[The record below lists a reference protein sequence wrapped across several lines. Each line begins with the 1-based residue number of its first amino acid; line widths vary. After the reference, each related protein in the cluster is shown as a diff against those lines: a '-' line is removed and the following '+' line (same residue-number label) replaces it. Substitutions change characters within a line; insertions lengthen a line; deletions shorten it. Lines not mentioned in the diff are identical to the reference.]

1 MWQRQPTI
9 VERRA
14 CVTLDLILVQQ
25 TVTLSD
31 SRCRVDTGENHLTGK
46 TFLND
51 CGTTVSFTNDTIIF
65 SNAIYLSFA
74 DNASD
79 VNRVIPL
86 ECRYERVSELHL
98 SYLPIVRRVLFTE
111 TGVGQFGFRIEQ
123 FKDDSFSAAARVA
136 DSAYPLRTTPSEAI
150 FVQLSL
156 EDANLGHG
164 RFGMVVEGCV
174 ASPSSSMV
182 AASKGTYE
190 KLIEGG

>member
-1 MWQRQPTI
+1 M
-9 VERRA
+9 
-14 CVTLDLILVQQ
+14 
-25 TVTLSD
+25 TLSD
-31 SRCRVDTGENHLTGK
+31 SRCRVDTGGNHLTGR

-51 CGTTVSFTNDTIIF
+51 CGTTVSFTKDTIIF
-65 SNAIYLSFA
+65 SNAIYLSVA
-74 DNASD
+74 DNAS
-79 VNRVIPL
+79 NVIPL

-156 EDANLGHG
+156 EDADLGHG

-174 ASPSSSMV
+174 ASPSSSML
-182 AASKGTYE
+182 AASNGTYE
-190 KLIEGG
+190 KLIEDG